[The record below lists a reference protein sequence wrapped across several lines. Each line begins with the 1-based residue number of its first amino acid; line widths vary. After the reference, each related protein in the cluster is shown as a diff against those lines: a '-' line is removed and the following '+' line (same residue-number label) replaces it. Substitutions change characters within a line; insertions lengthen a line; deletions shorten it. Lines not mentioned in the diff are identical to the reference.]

1 MTTALAK
8 TTKTAKR
15 HIPADSFTPSAPEEG
30 SLMYALLQEMRAE
43 AKKDASAQKSSLTLE
58 VFLAN
63 LRRSGERR

>member
-1 MTTALAK
+1 
-8 TTKTAKR
+8 
-15 HIPADSFTPSAPEEG
+15 
-30 SLMYALLQEMRAE
+30 MYALLQEMRAE